1 MLFLLKV
8 AYSEMEYKRSGVMQT
23 WYKNDMITEIKS
35 LIQLE
40 MEKVVKR

>member
-1 MLFLLKV
+1 
-8 AYSEMEYKRSGVMQT
+8 MQT

-40 MEKVVKR
+40 MEKVVKRQEEKFNGTVLSSRSA